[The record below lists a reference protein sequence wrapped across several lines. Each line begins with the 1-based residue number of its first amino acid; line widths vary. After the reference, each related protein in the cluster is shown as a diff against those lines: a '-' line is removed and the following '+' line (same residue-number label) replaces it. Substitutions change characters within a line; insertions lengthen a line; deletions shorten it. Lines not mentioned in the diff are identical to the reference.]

1 MIWKP
6 YIAPSWWLVQA
17 IYTSKFSCWI
27 SSSSRKPCIKTW
39 AVQWQGFSSVAKN
52 TSCLDELFFVVS
64 FLGSPG
70 SIPACFVSFAV
81 KFINKMWEL
90 PLWNDAMYLMWLNVL
105 QDAPAWTIGIMGPM
119 PWIQPKGDECD
130 GKSPISSQQN
140 KIWSWLRYYT
150 TPNLQMG
157 WRPDHLFTTKVFY
170 ILTSQEVNP
179 SWEWVLV
186 GQISM
191 PVFVLLRFFLT
202 GQKSIVS
209 KTVRILEWY
218 KMIHLTDLGTFGI
231 HWNTKKKCLKLF
243 VDLWFGG

>member
-1 MIWKP
+1 MIWKR

-70 SIPACFVSFAV
+70 SIPACFLRFAV

-90 PLWNDAMYLMWLNVL
+90 PLWNERCMEWFLGDKAKHYLMWLNVL

-130 GKSPISSQQN
+130 GKSPISSQKLKFGVDYGTIRHPTFKWAGAQ
-140 KIWSWLRYYT
+140 ITFSPPRCSISWRLKRSI
-150 TPNLQMG
+150 Q
-157 WRPDHLFTTKVFY
+157 
-170 ILTSQEVNP
+170 
-179 SWEWVLV
+179 V
-186 GQISM
+186 GNE
-191 PVFVLLRFFLT
+191 F
-202 GQKSIVS
+202 
-209 KTVRILEWY
+209 
-218 KMIHLTDLGTFGI
+218 
-231 HWNTKKKCLKLF
+231 
-243 VDLWFGG
+243 